1 MKKLILIIFTFFI
14 VAIALLFVYNYKFKI
29 DDHLSTENTQLS
41 VNLNETI
48 ASDISINADASS
60 TSSEKDLPVNDFPVV
75 KKAVLFKNG
84 VSEEILPD
92 DGRITQMVNYIMRS
106 IEQKN
111 YGWVR
116 GVIENST
123 IEGIYKPRAGKYMI
137 LDLDSINS
145 AEFSRYDSAVISHS
159 EVIMIDSDSP
169 SYHGEDNPFNYCFT
183 PYYEQYG
190 GYDNIPEI
198 LNVCGF

>member
-1 MKKLILIIFTFFI
+1 MKKLISIIFAFFI
-14 VAIALLFVYNYKFKI
+14 VTIALLFVYNDNFKI
-29 DDHLSTENTQLS
+29 EDFLNATNTQLS
-41 VNLNETI
+41 VNINEIMT
-48 ASDISINADASS
+48 SDISTNAVTFS
-60 TSSEKDLPVNDFPVV
+60 TSFEKDLPVNDFPVV
-75 KKAVLFKNG
+75 KKAVLYKNG
-84 VSEEILPD
+84 VPKEILPD
-92 DGRITQMVNYIMRS
+92 DDRITQMVNYIMRS

-111 YGWVR
+111 YGWIR
-116 GVIENST
+116 GVIENSSL
-123 IEGIYKPRAGKYMI
+123 EGFYKPRTGMYMI
-137 LDLDSINS
+137 LDLDSKNS
-145 AEFSRYDSAVISHS
+145 VEFSRYDSAVVSHS